1 MLRQNREKCIGKGK
15 SLKET
20 TMSSVL
26 NMCEKHVSEDVRLYT
41 GKTLRRK
48 VQLEGKLSELELL
61 PHGSTDSRKLPQG
74 KWVHKEE
81 TLSTRVPRPT
91 Q

>member
-1 MLRQNREKCIGKGK
+1 MLRQNRGKRIGKRK

-26 NMCEKHVSEDVRLYT
+26 NMCEKHLSGDVRLYT
-41 GKTLRRK
+41 GKTFRRE
-48 VQLEGKLSELELL
+48 VQLEGKLFELL
-61 PHGSTDSRKLPQG
+61 PHGSTDSRKLPRG

-81 TLSTRVPRPT
+81 MLSTRVP
-91 Q
+91 